1 MQLQDLIPRFKT
13 MRVKVYESSEG
24 ITIRDINDE
33 CNELHDYDFQ
43 IGTAKTFTWFGT
55 AYTRYV
61 ELD

>member
-1 MQLQDLIPRFKT
+1 MQLRDLIPRFKT

-24 ITIRDINDE
+24 IAIRDINDE
-33 CNELHDYDFQ
+33 CNELRGYTFQ
-43 IGTAKTFTWFGT
+43 TGTAKTFTWFGT